1 MTKQEFL
8 QRLEQLLADLPYEER
23 DSAMTYYREYLE
35 EAGPE
40 NEQAVLAELGSPE
53 QLAAQIR
60 AAAGAPMARR
70 SWNPPPRPG
79 SHRVERILAAVL
91 IALVASPLVLG
102 ILGTVFGLAIAGAAM
117 VAAGLVCVVLSLFQL
132 APAGMDALLLTGM
145 SLAVLGLGVLW
156 TGGLWVLLRI
166 AFGWLRRGFARL
178 ERWINE

>member
-53 QLAAQIR
+53 QLAAQIH
-60 AAAGAPMARR
+60 ATAGAPMGRR
-70 SWNPPPRPG
+70 TWSPPPRPG
-79 SHRVERILAAVL
+79 SHRVERILVVVL
-91 IALVASPLVLG
+91 IALVAAPLLLG
-102 ILGTVFGLAIAGAAM
+102 ILGGVFGFAVAGVVMAL
-117 VAAGLVCVVLSLFQL
+117 VGLVCTVLSLFQI
-132 APAGMDALLLTGM
+132 AAAGMDALLLAGI
-145 SLAVLGLGVLW
+145 SLAVLGLGIVW
-156 TGGLWVLLRI
+156 SGGVWVLLRA
-166 AFGWLRRGFARL
+166 AFGWLRRGFVKM

>member
-53 QLAAQIR
+53 QLSAQIH
-60 AAAGAPMARR
+60 ATAGAPMTRR
-70 SWNPPPRPG
+70 SWSPPPRPG
-79 SHRVERILAAVL
+79 SRKTERILVVVL
-91 IALVASPLVLG
+91 IALVAVPILLGVLG
-102 ILGTVFGLAIAGAAM
+102 GVFGFAFGGIAL
-117 VAAGLVCVVLSLFQL
+117 VVAGLVCTVISLFQI
-132 APAGMDALLLTGM
+132 ASAGMDALLLTGV
-145 SLAVLGLGVLW
+145 SLAVLGLGIVW
-156 TGGLWVLLRI
+156 TGGMWVLLR
-166 AFGWLRRGFARL
+166 AGFDWMRRGFVKL

>member
-53 QLAAQIR
+53 QLAAQIH
-60 AAAGAPMARR
+60 ATAGAPMARR
-70 SWNPPPRPG
+70 TWSPPPRPG
-79 SHRVERILAAVL
+79 SHKVERILVVVL
-91 IALVASPLVLG
+91 IALVAVPILLG
-102 ILGTVFGLAIAGAAM
+102 VAGGVFGLVFGGIAM
-117 VAAGLVCVVLSLFQL
+117 VVAGLVCAVIAAFQI
-132 APAGMDALLLTGM
+132 ASAGMDALLLTGI
-145 SLAVLGLGVLW
+145 SLAVLGVGVLW
-156 TGGLWVLLRI
+156 TGGMWVLLRV

-178 ERWINE
+178 ERWING